1 MNLSNRTKWAL
12 GLLLLLTV
20 SPAGAEV
27 LGEAGCRVLELPAV
41 ISEPGHYCLERDW
54 DLDLFGGGFAIEIRS
69 DHVVVDFQGHQVRN
83 LPGLVVGEIG
93 WATYGVFAWDRSH
106 IVVRDGTIAGFRYGI
121 AISQDTEGAST
132 SRNHLVEGMRIHFC
146 QRAGILLTAQTSV
159 IRDNIIADITGVE
172 HPEVTG
178 ILVLR
183 GGGNRVLGNE
193 ISRIT
198 GDKSALRWGIRFEGG
213 IRNLAVGNRLY
224 ATGSGILLDFQT
236 PYQDNFVLEVPSGN
250 PAFSGGTDAG
260 GNFWN

>member
-12 GLLLLLTV
+12 ALLLLLPM
-20 SPAGAEV
+20 SPAGAEEV
-27 LGEAGCRVLELPAV
+27 GEAGCRVLELPAV
-41 ISEPGHYCLERDW
+41 ISEPGHYCLQRDW

-69 DHVVVDFQGHQVRN
+69 DYVVVDFQGHQVRN

-93 WATYGVFAWDRSH
+93 WATYGVYAWERSH
-106 IVVRDGTIAGFRYGI
+106 IAVRNGTLAGFRYGI
-121 AISQDTEGAST
+121 VISEEAEDGTT
-132 SRNHLVEGMRIHFC
+132 SRNHLVEKMRIHFC
-146 QRAGILLTAQTSV
+146 QRAGILLGAQTSV
-159 IRDNIIADITGVE
+159 IRDNIIGDITGIG

-193 ISRIT
+193 ISRVL
-198 GDKSALRWGIRFEGG
+198 GSKSAIRWGIRFEGG
-213 IRNLAVGNRLY
+213 NRNLAAGNRLY
-224 ATGSGILLDFQT
+224 STWKGILMDYQT
-236 PYQDNFVLEVPSGN
+236 VYRDNFVLEMPSGN